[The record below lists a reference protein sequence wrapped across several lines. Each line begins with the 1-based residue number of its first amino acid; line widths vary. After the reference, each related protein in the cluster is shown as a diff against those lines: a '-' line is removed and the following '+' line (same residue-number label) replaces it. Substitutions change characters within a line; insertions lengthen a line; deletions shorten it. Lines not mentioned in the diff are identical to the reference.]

1 MKKRIISEQTI
12 NRVIKSVINEMFDEI
27 KAIPYDK
34 NMLDGIDS
42 IDTRSINLYIK
53 SMIPDNNRGSV
64 NSPYRAIRQ
73 LVLYF
78 SSEGAMKHG
87 GRLTKDIVNFMLK
100 NEELSS
106 KIFAIT
112 QEDKKIMD
120 LIYGPNKLTGKP
132 LMQQIVWSLD
142 AILEQLKGL
151 NDVMSRADFRNYF
164 SNTEAMEGSADGK
177 RVGLAKILMS
187 AYMGANEI
195 RNQMKKMEKLLNQQ
209 NDPFSYNTGK
219 MVRR

>member
-1 MKKRIISEQTI
+1 MRKRIISEETI
-12 NRVIKSVINEMFDEI
+12 NRAIKSAINEMLGEVMS
-27 KAIPYDK
+27 IPYDSH
-34 NMLDGIDS
+34 MLDGIDS
-42 IDTRSINLYIK
+42 IDNRSINLYIK

-78 SSEGAMKHG
+78 SPEGAMKHG

-164 SNTEAMEGSADGK
+164 SNTEAMEGSADGR

-195 RNQMKKMEKLLNQQ
+195 RNQCFSILLNFWHFYQ
-209 NDPFSYNTGK
+209 
-219 MVRR
+219 

>member
-78 SSEGAMKHG
+78 STEGAMKHG

-120 LIYGPNKLTGKP
+120 FIYGPNKLTGKP

-151 NDVMSRADFRNYF
+151 NDVMSDRN
-164 SNTEAMEGSADGK
+164 TLPEDA
-177 RVGLAKILMS
+177 
-187 AYMGANEI
+187 
-195 RNQMKKMEKLLNQQ
+195 
-209 NDPFSYNTGK
+209 
-219 MVRR
+219 